1 MVTIN
6 DIFQFGALV
15 GKVEVDLLNKD
26 DDNYNRQ
33 VLHSEK
39 VNNMDNMDI
48 MVIMVNIDSMV
59 NMATM
64 VNMDNMYNCC
74 NEIPLG
80 IHSTSLS

>member
-1 MVTIN
+1 MTIN

-39 VNNMDNMDI
+39 VNDMDIMDNMDI
-48 MVIMVNIDSMV
+48 MVNMDSMNNMASMV
-59 NMATM
+59 NTDS
-64 VNMDNMYNCC
+64 MDNC
-74 NEIPLG
+74 
-80 IHSTSLS
+80 

>member
-1 MVTIN
+1 MTIN

-48 MVIMVNIDSMV
+48 MVIMVN
-59 NMATM
+59 MATM
-64 VNMDNMYNCC
+64 VNMDNMDNCC

>member
-1 MVTIN
+1 MTIN
-6 DIFQFGALV
+6 DTFQFGALV
-15 GKVEVDLLNKD
+15 AKVEVDLLNKD

-48 MVIMVNIDSMV
+48 MVIMVN
-59 NMATM
+59 MATM
-64 VNMDNMYNCC
+64 VNMDNMDNCC
-74 NEIPLG
+74 NEIHLG

>member
-1 MVTIN
+1 MMTIN

-39 VNNMDNMDI
+39 VNNI
-48 MVIMVNIDSMV
+48 IWTIGQHGQH
-59 NMATM
+59 
-64 VNMDNMYNCC
+64 
-74 NEIPLG
+74 EQHG
-80 IHSTSLS
+80 Q

>member
-1 MVTIN
+1 MTIN
-6 DIFQFGALV
+6 DTFQFGALV

-26 DDNYNRQ
+26 DDNYRRQ

-48 MVIMVNIDSMV
+48 MVIMVN
-59 NMATM
+59 MATM
-64 VNMDNMYNCC
+64 VNMDNMDNCC

>member
-1 MVTIN
+1 MTIN

-15 GKVEVDLLNKD
+15 GRVEVDLLNKD

-48 MVIMVNIDSMV
+48 MVIMVN
-59 NMATM
+59 MATM
-64 VNMDNMYNCC
+64 VNMDNMDNCC

-80 IHSTSLS
+80 INSTSLS

>member
-1 MVTIN
+1 MDID

-39 VNNMDNMDI
+39 VNDMDIMDNMDI
-48 MVIMVNIDSMV
+48 MVNMDSMNNMASMV
-59 NMATM
+59 NTDS
-64 VNMDNMYNCC
+64 MDNC
-74 NEIPLG
+74 
-80 IHSTSLS
+80 

>member
-1 MVTIN
+1 MTIN

-48 MVIMVNIDSMV
+48 MVIMVN
-59 NMATM
+59 MATM
-64 VNMDNMYNCC
+64 VKMDNMDNCC

>member
-1 MVTIN
+1 MTIN

-15 GKVEVDLLNKD
+15 AKVEVDLLNKD

-39 VNNMDNMDI
+39 VSNMDNMDI

-59 NMATM
+59 NMTTMVKM
-64 VNMDNMYNCC
+64 VNMDNICC

>member
-1 MVTIN
+1 MTIN
-6 DIFQFGALV
+6 DTFQFGALV

-48 MVIMVNIDSMV
+48 MVIMVN
-59 NMATM
+59 MATM
-64 VNMDNMYNCC
+64 VNMDNMDNCC